1 MKLVLFDIDGT
12 LIRTH
17 GIGKTLMA
25 EACSEIAGVPLDASA
40 VVFSGRTDPA
50 IVSDILR
57 LGGIDA
63 KEQARFIPACLDR
76 YMSLASARMATR
88 AVEPCLGVIEL
99 LEALQRHPSVHLG
112 IVTGNLER
120 AAHLKLERAGL
131 SAYRWIAGGFGSDHR
146 DRNRLPRMAV
156 NRYTHTTGR
165 KPRGHDVVVLGDTAA
180 DIVCAHDGGYRAVA
194 VATGHYDMDHLR
206 GHGPDALLADLSQR
220 QDVFEAIGL

>member
-12 LIRTH
+12 LIRTY

-25 EACSEIAGVPLDASA
+25 EACSAVAGVALDASA

-63 KEQARFIPACLDR
+63 DERARLMPACLDR
-76 YMSLASARMATR
+76 YMTIASARMAART
-88 AVEPCLGVIEL
+88 VEPCRGVVDLLG
-99 LEALQRHPSVHLG
+99 ALQRHPSVHLG
-112 IVTGNLER
+112 LVTGNLEQ

-131 SAYRWIAGGFGSDHR
+131 SGFPWIAGGFGSDHK
-146 DRNRLPRMAV
+146 DRNRLPRLAV
-156 NRYTHTTGR
+156 NRYTRATGR

-180 DIVCAHDGGYRAVA
+180 DIACAHDGGYRAVA
-194 VATGHYDMDHLR
+194 VATGHYHMDHLR
-206 GHGPDALLADLSQR
+206 EYAPDALLADLSQR
-220 QDVFEAIGL
+220 KDVFDAIGL